1 MLGAVPKTSNPS
13 RRVRRRR
20 RGWEERRERGE
31 RVRECFAYLVRELQR
46 MLSRSFLP
54 ARDVYAACFES
65 VLAPES
71 C

>member
-1 MLGAVPKTSNPS
+1 M
-13 RRVRRRR
+13 RRSR

-31 RVRECFAYLVRELQR
+31 RGRECFAYLARLIQR

-54 ARDVYAACFES
+54 ARDVYAASVES
-65 VLAPES
+65 GLAPES

>member
-1 MLGAVPKTSNPS
+1 MLGAVPKASNPS

-31 RVRECFAYLVRELQR
+31 RVRERFAYLVRELQR

-54 ARDVYAACFES
+54 ARDVYAARFES
-65 VLAPES
+65 GLAPES